1 MLVEQEAKDNLEE
14 DLNRVERSAFDE
26 HDEAVHDLT
35 EMKDRIQD
43 IVEVLSDFRRKRDP
57 NTSREQYMN
66 RLRMYCSKFYG

>member
-26 HDEAVHDLT
+26 QDEAVHDLT